1 MINKMF
7 SGFRHCYNQY
17 LLSQYRDFLIHG
29 LRTKGTFAITL
40 DQTFLK
46 LNLTFSHHPQQPPIT
61 PKFFQAVLGKRSIW
75 DFLRIGKRYKQ
86 KKALVFTVLATQ
98 GSGKTTLLQHIALI
112 LASGKQRRYRMP
124 VSLPI
129 LLSLP
134 TLIDK
139 IITDFGD
146 KPPSLAELLENHF
159 HHSSALIAPTRWF
172 ERQLKKGR
180 CLIMLDSFD
189 RVGNEKRRQQVTSWL
204 EEQFLY
210 YPRCSFIITARP
222 QGYPSLQAAHILEIQ
237 PLETEQIPQFIENWT
252 LAHEATSR
260 FDHAALQRAKQAA
273 KEFTYCLNSA
283 PELLDL
289 AINPLFLTL
298 MAILHRDKKKL
309 PSHWLDLYAIICQLL
324 LEHWSV
330 EKGISDRLT
339 TTQQQ
344 AVLQKIALAM
354 LQHQATQM
362 PPETANAL
370 VAQSL
375 IQYGLIEEVATEEM
389 AMTEKMTVEP
399 EALAVGE
406 KFLFE
411 IQNNNG
417 LLRQNNSGA
426 WQFVHQTFQEYL
438 AANQL
443 TTQSLTP
450 EDWFQWVNDSWWY
463 DTLRFYI
470 SQCQDVTPIIQA
482 CLDHDNISALTLAA
496 LTLEIVPDKINQTL
510 QREITHR
517 FINDLETKDIKRRRL
532 AAQFLLNYRLH
543 HLQSIEQGENISKN
557 KKHIEIDSNY
567 LTNAEYQ
574 LFLDELYAQGYPH
587 QPDHWIEYH
596 FSPGSAQEPIT
607 GIRAEDAAAFCTWL
621 TQKQEGKM
629 TYRLPYPLEAKNAP
643 PMQGEELATWCQNPY
658 KKRIYGLIW
667 QSKVEEQR
675 ISTQLK
681 NFSHLPLST
690 RSYALVNG
698 EELLRALN
706 KMQATIRDSEIIQLL
721 TQIITLIPL
730 LLLRDLEITLNLPF
744 ILKLALNLDHT
755 NLDDSI
761 YAALYKNDLPTAQ
774 QIAKAMQSDTEL
786 ARQRLGILLDNLLA
800 FALAI
805 HSLSLRQALRK
816 YTVELTQAI
825 WTRLNKLEQQQKP
838 SLWQRYPT
846 LYAKE
851 KKLILNLHWWLRVII
866 AREEGQLSAWE
877 GIRLVR
883 ERQ

>member
-7 SGFRHCYNQY
+7 SNFRHRYNQHIF
-17 LLSQYRDFLIHG
+17 SQSRHFLIRG

-40 DQTFLK
+40 DQTFLH
-46 LNLTFSHHPQQPPIT
+46 LNLTFSHHPQQPPIA
-61 PKFFQAVLGKRSIW
+61 PKFFQAILGKRSIW
-75 DFLRIGKRYKQ
+75 DFLRIGRRHKR
-86 KKALVFTVLATQ
+86 KKALVFTVLGSQ

-112 LASGKQRRYRMP
+112 LASGKQRRYRIP
-124 VSLPI
+124 ASVPI

-134 TLIDK
+134 TYLNQIL
-139 IITDFGD
+139 TNND
-146 KPPSLAELLENHF
+146 KPTLAELLENDF
-159 HHSSALIAPTRWF
+159 HHTQGLTTPTHWF

-180 CLIMLDSFD
+180 CFIMLDSFD
-189 RVGNEKRRQQVTSWL
+189 RVGDEKRRQQVATWL
-204 EEQFLY
+204 EEQFLN

-222 QGYPSLQAAHILEIQ
+222 QGYPSLRAAHILEIQ
-237 PLETEQIPQFIENWT
+237 SLETQQIPQFIETWT
-252 LAHEATSR
+252 LVHESTSR
-260 FDHAALQRAKQAA
+260 FDHGALQRAKQAA
-273 KEFTYCLNSA
+273 KEFTYRLDSA

-289 AINPLFLTL
+289 ATNPLSLTL
-298 MAILHRDKKKL
+298 MAILQREKKQSPL
-309 PSHWLDLYAIICQLL
+309 HWLDLYAKTCQLL
-324 LEHWSV
+324 LEHWGI
-330 EKGISDRLT
+330 EKSISDQLT
-339 TTQQQ
+339 PVQQQ

-354 LQHQATQM
+354 LQHQTTQI
-362 PPETANAL
+362 PSDTANIL

-375 IQYGLIEEVATEEM
+375 IQYGLIETTNKEVT
-389 AMTEKMTVEP
+389 TVEKMTIEP
-399 EALAVGE
+399 ETLAIGE
-406 KFLFE
+406 KFLLE

-417 LLRQNNSGA
+417 LLRQGNDSS
-426 WQFVHQTFQEYL
+426 WHFVHQTFQEYL

-450 EDWFQWVNDSWWY
+450 EDWFQWVDDSWWY

-470 SQCQDVTPIIQA
+470 SQCQEVTPIIQA
-482 CLDHDNISALTLAA
+482 CLNNDKISALTLAA
-496 LTLEIVPDKINQTL
+496 LTLEIAPNKINQTL
-510 QREITHR
+510 QQEITHR
-517 FINDLETKDIKRRRL
+517 FINDLEIKDIKRRRL

-543 HLQSIEQGENISKN
+543 HLQLIEPNENINKN
-557 KKHIEIDSNY
+557 NKYIEIDSSY

-587 QPDHWIEYH
+587 QPDHWTEYH
-596 FSPGSAQEPIT
+596 FSPGSAQKPIT

-621 TQKQEGKM
+621 TQKQEGKII
-629 TYRLPYPLEAKNAP
+629 YRLPYPMEAKNTP
-643 PMQGEELATWCQNPY
+643 PTLEELATWCQNPY

-675 ISTQLK
+675 ISSQLK

-690 RSYALVNG
+690 KSYALVNG

-706 KMQATIRDSEIIQLL
+706 KILANVRDAEITQLL

-761 YAALYKNDLPTAQ
+761 YAALYKNDLPAAQ

-816 YTVELTQAI
+816 YTVELTQAV
-825 WTRLNKLEQQQKP
+825 WTRLNELEQQQKP

-851 KKLILNLHWWLRVII
+851 KKIILNLHWWLRVVI
-866 AREEGQLSAWE
+866 AREEGQLPAWE

-883 ERQ
+883 ERQIQ

>member
-7 SGFRHCYNQY
+7 SNFRHRYNQHIY
-17 LLSQYRDFLIHG
+17 SQSRHFLIRG

-40 DQTFLK
+40 DQAFLQ
-46 LNLTFSHHPQQPPIT
+46 LNLTFSHHPQQPPIA
-61 PKFFQAVLGKRSIW
+61 PKFFQAILGKRSIW
-75 DFLRIGKRYKQ
+75 DFLRIGRRHKR
-86 KKALVFTVLATQ
+86 KKALIFTVLGSQ
-98 GSGKTTLLQHIALI
+98 GSGKTTLLQHLALI
-112 LASGKQRRYRMP
+112 LASGKQRRYRVP
-124 VSLPI
+124 ASVPI

-134 TLIDK
+134 AYLNKILINNDK
-139 IITDFGD
+139 QPT
-146 KPPSLAELLENHF
+146 LAELLENHF
-159 HHSSALIAPTRWF
+159 HQTSNQRLTAPTHWF
-172 ERQLKKGR
+172 EHQLKKGR
-180 CLIMLDSFD
+180 CFIMLDSFD
-189 RVGNEKRRQQVTSWL
+189 RVGDEKRRQQVATWL
-204 EEQFLY
+204 EAQFLN

-237 PLETEQIPQFIENWT
+237 SLETQQIPQFIETWT

-260 FDHAALQRAKQAA
+260 FDHGALQRAKQAA
-273 KEFTYCLNSA
+273 KEFTSRVDSA

-289 AINPLFLTL
+289 ATNPLSLTL
-298 MAILHRDKKKL
+298 MAILHREKKQSPL
-309 PSHWLDLYAIICQLL
+309 HWLDLYAKTCQLL
-324 LEHWSV
+324 LEHWGV
-330 EKGISDRLT
+330 EKEISDRLNLV
-339 TTQQQ
+339 QQQ

-354 LQHQATQM
+354 LQHQTTQI
-362 PPETANAL
+362 PPDTANAL
-370 VAQSL
+370 VAKSL
-375 IQYGLIEEVATEEM
+375 IQYGLIEKVANQE
-389 AMTEKMTVEP
+389 EKMTLEP
-399 EALAVGE
+399 EDLAAGE
-406 KFLFE
+406 KFLLE

-417 LLRQNNSGA
+417 LLIQSDNGS
-426 WQFVHQTFQEYL
+426 WHFVHQTFQEYL

-450 EDWFQWVNDSWWY
+450 ENWFQWVNDSWWY

-482 CLDHDNISALTLAA
+482 CLNNDNISASTLAA
-496 LTLEIVPDKINQTL
+496 LTLEIAPNKINQTL
-510 QREITHR
+510 QQEITRR
-517 FINDLETKDIKRRRL
+517 FINDLEVKDIKRRRL

-543 HLQSIEQGENISKN
+543 HLQLIKPNENITKN
-557 KKHIEIDSNY
+557 HKYIEIDSSY

-587 QPDHWIEYH
+587 QPDQCTEYH
-596 FSPGSAQEPIT
+596 FSPGSAQQPIT
-607 GIRAEDAAAFCTWL
+607 GIRAEDAAAFCNWL
-621 TQKQEGKM
+621 TQKQEGKII
-629 TYRLPYPLEAKNAP
+629 YRLPYPMEAKTTP
-643 PMQGEELATWCQNPY
+643 PTLLEEELATWCQNPY

-675 ISTQLK
+675 ISSQLK

-690 RSYALVNG
+690 KSYALVNG

-706 KMQATIRDSEIIQLL
+706 KIPANVRDAEITQLL

-761 YAALYKNDLPTAQ
+761 YAALYQNDLPAAQ
-774 QIAKAMQSDTEL
+774 QIAKTMQSDAEL

-800 FALAI
+800 FALAT

-816 YTVELTQAI
+816 YTVELTQAV
-825 WTRLNKLEQQQKP
+825 WTRLNELEQQQKP
-838 SLWQRYPT
+838 PLWQRYPT

-851 KKLILNLHWWLRVII
+851 KKLILNLHWWLRVVI
-866 AREEGQLSAWE
+866 AREEGQLPAWE

-883 ERQ
+883 ERQIQ